1 MLSPLLSALRIAIAF
16 AFLVTTGSCESPMD
30 KTETISIPLLGQW
43 KSNML
48 TYGNLHAEDAEY
60 PIPVDDVSEAHV
72 WYYDGAR
79 VYYQIA
85 DYTGDDKW
93 IHIAETVNAV
103 YRDYVFATGSVPG
116 WRIFPHGLLMH
127 YQRTGDPKSKE
138 AALLLANTSKFAAT
152 GGGPHEALSRE
163 TAYCI
168 DAWLV
173 AETLGDPRNP
183 NLKQAVDWALGHI
196 DQWFVQDSSD
206 NWAPFM
212 FGLTCETLIDYHEQ
226 VDEDPRILPAIKL
239 GLDACWERAW
249 VEEDDAFWYRA
260 DNPVEGSGTLNPLI
274 APAYAWVYL
283 KTGDV
288 LYRDRGD
295 RVFAGGVKGAWL
307 EGGKQYSQSYR
318 WSFDY
323 VEWRTEADHRWSTQ
337 SGP

>member
-1 MLSPLLSALRIAIAF
+1 MSSTILAAF
-16 AFLVTTGSCESPMD
+16 FVTAFGACASPMD
-30 KTETISIPLLGQW
+30 KTETVPIPLFDQW
-43 KSNML
+43 EANMI
-48 TYGNLHAEDAEY
+48 TYGALHAEDAEY

-93 IHIAETVNAV
+93 IELAETVNDA
-103 YRDYVFATGSVPG
+103 YRGYVFAAGGVHG

-127 YQRTGDPKSKE
+127 YQRTGDPESKE
-138 AALLLANTSKFAAT
+138 AALLLANASKFASK

-173 AETLGDPRNP
+173 AETLGEPRNP
-183 NLKQAVDWALGHI
+183 NLRQAVDWALGHI

-212 FGLTCETLIDYHEQ
+212 FGLTCEALIDYYHQ
-226 VDEDPRILPAIKL
+226 IDEDPRILPAIKM

-249 VEEDDAFWYRA
+249 VEEDEAFWYRA
-260 DNPVEGSGTLNPLI
+260 DNPVNGTGTLNPLVS
-274 APAYAWVYL
+274 PAYAWVYL
-283 KTGDV
+283 QTGDT

-295 RVFAGGVKGAWL
+295 RLFAGGVKGAYL
-307 EGGKQYSQSYR
+307 DGGKQYSQSYR

-323 VEWRTEADHRWSTQ
+323 VKWRTQADQRWNRQ
-337 SGP
+337 